1 MSKKELAEELQ
12 RPLIKK
18 FNKRIIHSFV
28 VDYIWSAGVTDTQL
42 ISKFSKEIRFLLCV
56 IYIFNKYKWII
67 PLEDKKGIKTNNA
80 FQKFSKESN
89 CKPNK
94 YEQIK
99 AVDST
104 IDQMNSFLLNNII
117 ERYSAHNERKSVDSE
132 RFIRTLKNKIY

>member
-1 MSKKELAEELQ
+1 MLSAWTCFSGLDKKPFFDQKKKKDKKLYFNKFTGGAIINENMSKKELAEELQ

-94 YEQIK
+94 YE
-99 AVDST
+99 
-104 IDQMNSFLLNNII
+104 
-117 ERYSAHNERKSVDSE
+117 
-132 RFIRTLKNKIY
+132 

>member
-94 YEQIK
+94 YE
-99 AVDST
+99 
-104 IDQMNSFLLNNII
+104 
-117 ERYSAHNERKSVDSE
+117 
-132 RFIRTLKNKIY
+132 

>member
-42 ISKFSKEIRFLLCV
+42 ISKFSKEIRFLLCA

>member
-80 FQKFSKESN
+80 FQKFSKDSN